1 MRQAVQQEKEEL
13 ERDSVKKRIELEEH
27 MRSNVKEKLL
37 EEYRN
42 EKEAALSKTKLERE
56 SQLEEEVYREK
67 IREKIEKDMRMEAI
81 ARTKRELEDR

>member
-42 EKEAALSKTKLERE
+42 EKEAALSKTKQER
-56 SQLEEEVYREK
+56 
-67 IREKIEKDMRMEAI
+67 
-81 ARTKRELEDR
+81 